1 MSATASAAQ
10 APRFVRRTQLGSQEY
25 RTNFRQLDCEVIS
38 ALISEEAT
46 KVTSQMSKIY
56 LCLINAPVELW
67 ERDGVLRFT
76 GCEKEGKWQTAW
88 EQLVELA
95 GVASATARKA
105 LVWMS
110 EQAIIGYYAGKNG
123 VGIRIFINRAA
134 SSIARKP
141 EAGQKNLRL
150 VQASSGAPRTS
161 PNEAAFNDSFAVI
174 ETLDKDLN
182 SRAPKNGAEQTTFD
196 KTSSTP
202 APSLSINVDAKT
214 EHDERLSNAMIS
226 SLPNLVGLDEIIGRL
241 RAELEPAMRQAARQA
256 AASEHE
262 RTREWL
268 ENRGLPKAARVAQ
281 HEAYNVLRKH
291 GLVSESARSSRVHV
305 EVGCSTYT
313 PPEPHLL
320 TSDEI
325 AEVAEACVA
334 MLETKGQSIEL
345 TLSEMSVEAGGFL
358 LPEDA
363 VKVRE
368 RALALFAPSVGSR
381 EGK

>member
-1 MSATASAAQ
+1 MPETESAAQ
-10 APRFVRRTQLGSQEY
+10 VPRFVRRTQLGSHEY

-38 ALISEEAT
+38 ALISDEAT

-56 LCLINAPVELW
+56 LSLINAPVELW

-76 GCEKEGKWQTAW
+76 GCESEGKWQTAW
-88 EQLVELA
+88 EQLVEMA

-105 LVWMS
+105 LTWMS

-161 PNEAAFNDSFAVI
+161 RNEAAFNDSFAVL
-174 ETLDKDLN
+174 EALDPDFN
-182 SRAPKNGAEQTTFD
+182 SRAPKNGADQGQVDNIASEPTRQT
-196 KTSSTP
+196 ST
-202 APSLSINVDAKT
+202 NQ
-214 EHDERLSNAMIS
+214 
-226 SLPNLVGLDEIIGRL
+226 LPNTRPYPTMLQTPSAVSLEELIMRL
-241 RAELEPAMRQAARQA
+241 RAELEPAMQTAARNA
-256 AASEHE
+256 AAREHE
-262 RTREWL
+262 GTREWL

-281 HEAYNVLRKH
+281 HEAYNVLRKY
-291 GLVSESARSSRVHV
+291 GVISESARNSRAHDD
-305 EVGCSTYT
+305 VGRSGYI
-313 PPEPHLL
+313 PPEPHTL
-320 TSDEI
+320 THDEI
-325 AEVAEACVA
+325 ADLAEACVA
-334 MLETKGQSIEL
+334 MLESKGQSIDF

-363 VKVRE
+363 GRVRE
-368 RALALFAPSVGSR
+368 KTNALLSTDNSR
-381 EGK
+381 EGN